1 MTATTTGTVAPT
13 REEIVS
19 WVTSATNEVFQTMLG
34 MDAKIG
40 ESYIEDPGKGLSM
53 GVIGIIGLVGD
64 WTGTAVVNCSS
75 PLACKIANTLFM
87 QEYPSVTDE
96 VLDAVAEMTN
106 MIIGNLKN
114 SLEER
119 LGQMG
124 LSIPAVVFGRNFATR
139 RSGKESWYVLQ
150 FEVDGE
156 RFDVQL
162 CLAPNQSAALTG
174 SGVPRIMTLT

>member
-1 MTATTTGTVAPT
+1 MSATTAAAAPT
-13 REEIVS
+13 REEIVE
-19 WVTSATNEVFQTMLG
+19 WVTNSTNEVFTTMLG
-34 MDAKIG
+34 MEAQFG
-40 ESYIEDPGKGLSM
+40 EHFIEDPGKGLTM
-53 GVIGIIGLVGD
+53 GVIGIIGLVGE
-64 WTGTAVVNCSS
+64 WTGTAVVSCSS

-114 SLEER
+114 SLENK

-139 RSGKESWYVLQ
+139 RSGKESWYVIQ
-150 FEVDGE
+150 FVVDGE

-162 CLAPNQSAALTG
+162 CITPSQAGVLTG
-174 SGVPRIMTLT
+174 TGVPRIMTLA

>member
-1 MTATTTGTVAPT
+1 MSVATAAAAPT
-13 REEIVS
+13 REEIVE
-19 WVTSATNEVFQTMLG
+19 WVTHSTNEVFTTMLG
-34 MDAKIG
+34 MEAQFG
-40 ESYIEDPGKGLSM
+40 EHFVEDPGKGLTM
-53 GVIGIIGLVGD
+53 GVIGIIGLVGE
-64 WTGTAVVNCSS
+64 WTGTAVVSCSS

-114 SLEER
+114 SLENK

-139 RSGKESWYVLQ
+139 RSGKESWYVIQ
-150 FEVDGE
+150 FAVDGE

-162 CLAPNQSAALTG
+162 CIAPSQAGVLTG
-174 SGVPRIMTLT
+174 TGVPRIMTLA